1 MIESLVRRGAHVGAE
16 HIRPHRAKHVTATVL
31 GAERA
36 AVEAQLRR
44 RSGSSATSKFRVALA
59 SYRAQNG
66 SMIDGELRS
75 ATVAPAFYGVIPEL
89 VRDEDE
95 DLVRCHLS
103 ERWSHLHHAHAWT
116 LDEHREPFRKP
127 IGQRPRSM
135 RASWTSRPNH
145 PHRYSRASDAPPC
158 RAAGLRAR

>member
-16 HIRPHRAKHVTATVL
+16 HIRPHRAKHVTAIVR

-44 RSGSSATSKFRVALA
+44 RSASSATSKLRVALA
-59 SYRAQNG
+59 SYRVQNG
-66 SMIDGELRS
+66 SMIDGEPRS

-95 DLVRCHLS
+95 DLGRCHLS
-103 ERWSHLHHAHAWT
+103 ERWSVRWSHLHHAHAWT
-116 LDEHREPFRKP
+116 LDEHSEPFRKP

-135 RASWTSRPNH
+135 RASWTS
-145 PHRYSRASDAPPC
+145 
-158 RAAGLRAR
+158 